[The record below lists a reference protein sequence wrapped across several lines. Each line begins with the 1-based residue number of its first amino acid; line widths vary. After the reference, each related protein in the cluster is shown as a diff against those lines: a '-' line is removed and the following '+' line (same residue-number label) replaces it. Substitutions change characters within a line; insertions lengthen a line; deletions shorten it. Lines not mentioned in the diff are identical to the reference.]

1 MYVDPVQV
9 TSIAVSAVDDHTG
22 PVHKEALQQSGTNGG
37 GTPGALSL
45 PIKLFATDRFGE
57 RRESFVNPLL
67 SPQSPLGSSS
77 PTEIQMDLVKLNG
90 PQNRT
95 ETQGSEEGTGSRG
108 GKWRGGRSLRWEQ
121 RREDRE

>member
-9 TSIAVSAVDDHTG
+9 TSTAVSAVDDHTG
-22 PVHKEALQQSGTNGG
+22 PVHEEALQQSGMNGG

-45 PIKLFATDRFGE
+45 PTKLFATDRFGE

-77 PTEIQMDLVKLNG
+77 PTEIQTDLVKLNG